1 MHRIVPLVASLQE
14 HLDRLTGKPED
25 YRPAACPSCGLGRPW
40 CHGGA
45 VLVGPPFPRVE
56 YYGPAPYPGYIWLGG
71 YWNWAPSGYY
81 WVRGHWA
88 APRPGYRWVPRRW
101 VHAAHGWR
109 MTGGGWARRR

>member
-1 MHRIVPLVASLQE
+1 MAARSRVCRAAITAVMLALSLTLSACVAE
-14 HLDRLTGKPED
+14 PG
-25 YRPAACPSCGLGRPW
+25 YY
-40 CHGGA
+40 GGA
-45 VLVGPPFPRVE
+45 VLVAPPFPRVE
-56 YYGPAPYPGYIWLGG
+56 YYGPAPYPGNIWLGG

-101 VHAAHGWR
+101 VDTAHGWR